1 MIIIYLFIQ
10 FKIVYNFKLFLH
22 FLARQNKKDWISQ
35 SHMTGSWQG
44 HAGFG
49 QGTQKLEVCGGKWQ
63 GTPWR
68 DIPDCGDKSDNNIL
82 IFLNEFLLHKVSYM
96 RKIFSHTE

>member
-1 MIIIYLFIQ
+1 
-10 FKIVYNFKLFLH
+10 
-22 FLARQNKKDWISQ
+22 
-35 SHMTGSWQG
+35 MTGSWQG

-68 DIPDCGDKSDNNIL
+68 DIPEHVGDTPEL
-82 IFLNEFLLHKVSYM
+82 IDYS
-96 RKIFSHTE
+96 KIYIKKL